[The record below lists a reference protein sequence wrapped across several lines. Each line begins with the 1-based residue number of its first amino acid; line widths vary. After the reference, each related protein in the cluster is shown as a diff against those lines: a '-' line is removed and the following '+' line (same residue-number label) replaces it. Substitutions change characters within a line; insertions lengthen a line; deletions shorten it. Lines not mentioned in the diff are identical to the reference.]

1 MVAMATEFRTGEERR
16 RREKEEEEEDSG
28 VGEGGRQEGS
38 PARCAPRH
46 HPAPQEHH
54 PITQP
59 PLPHPA
65 RKRKGEEEA
74 GSWQGCHAALAGGA
88 VPEHPK
94 SSRGRPSPPESSRAG
109 AVTHT
114 ERVFTRHHPDT
125 SICFDPRAKY
135 CRPRRKNRNH
145 LGRP

>member
-59 PLPHPA
+59 LLPHPA
-65 RKRKGEEEA
+65 RKRKGEEEP
-74 GSWQGCHAALAGGA
+74 GSWQGCHAALAGG
-88 VPEHPK
+88 
-94 SSRGRPSPPESSRAG
+94 GRPRAPQKQPGAAVSTRKQPGRRGDSHRAG
-109 AVTHT
+109 VYAA
-114 ERVFTRHHPDT
+114 
-125 SICFDPRAKY
+125 SPRY
-135 CRPRRKNRNH
+135 LH
-145 LGRP
+145 LL